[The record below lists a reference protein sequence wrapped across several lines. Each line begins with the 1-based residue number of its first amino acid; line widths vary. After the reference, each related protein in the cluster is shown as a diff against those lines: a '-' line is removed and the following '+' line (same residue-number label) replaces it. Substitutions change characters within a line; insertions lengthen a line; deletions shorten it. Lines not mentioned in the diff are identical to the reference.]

1 MADSNCNDGVN
12 DSPSKVKTKACRFF
26 HTKRGCK
33 FGYECQFLHSAKTSS
48 QSGNVVNEGDE
59 FVTENEVKNFEPD
72 INDDSEQRNERLGED
87 KEMKKHEDSSQDRK
101 DVACKFFQ
109 RKRGCMRGSN
119 CPFVHVLVD
128 GQTNKS
134 ASDEN
139 VKSTRSRTK
148 NTSKRKKLASPSS
161 DKKQDE
167 SKLTKSSCLQLAKG
181 DQKPIEQGDLPVQ
194 KENADNTRASQ
205 GSGVTVLTSNKSKK
219 HVETRTE
226 GMHSIKCNTAGV
238 NTGAHCNEAVKGSGN
253 NVVNH
258 VKSKRQ
264 PEIIEKGKRMESKEN
279 NMRGPF
285 NETNRAVFGT
295 ESTTGI
301 PPLHQDTSIRGSV
314 SEHGGSALKNGREI
328 KREQCEKGLP
338 LSQKNSATTSA
349 VTRKRSPLQNKEYE
363 RPRDRN
369 QTQNKDNCA
378 SNFRGSYTLADAMLS
393 EPKKLRATEIQ
404 QLKRRFGGK
413 GGFIEMKENSF
424 YRIKFKPT
432 DPDWQFK
439 IEAIYVTVCFPD
451 DYPLHM
457 FDVAL
462 SKEQDLS
469 EDIINFVNE
478 RLKQWTLEQEHMAK
492 SQGFLKLFF
501 RPFLHWLDKNLV
513 SFFVDGGIQIGAKY
527 VSNICGFN
535 NKAFEVQSNSPM
547 LEGQNT
553 FTGCAP
559 CEEYID
565 DIPAQIKTISDI
577 SEGLDIPHNDTEPPQ
592 SNEDIDHKKEIMDME
607 TTSSRNSQECL
618 ENEQVAQSS
627 QSDIHGSDSATSNTA
642 ERGTQIQFKGL
653 NLEESISSIQG
664 NKVVITFECKRCRQR
679 IDLHLSPS
687 GCTVKQCTRCASV
700 FAATYRPAI
709 IHQFSSILGY
719 LDLDS
724 CVPFDVVLPE
734 SELMLGCFQCSKE
747 TSVKGL
753 QYGANWSWCGH
764 CHHKLR
770 FQIESTRF
778 HQLQSSALDTSVSL
792 RRNTVASSSS
802 KSKKPSQSSGLKEGQ
817 PLPANGTCKH
827 YKKSF
832 RWLRFPCCGKCYPCD
847 LCHEEEE
854 DHEMKYATR
863 MVCGFCSREQPY
875 SQQPCS
881 GCKAAVT
888 KSRSAHWE
896 GGKGCRDKI
905 SMSRNDNQKY
915 SQAGKTTSRKSQK
928 RSEGKGKGQK
938 GK

>member
-1 MADSNCNDGVN
+1 
-12 DSPSKVKTKACRFF
+12 
-26 HTKRGCK
+26 
-33 FGYECQFLHSAKTSS
+33 
-48 QSGNVVNEGDE
+48 
-59 FVTENEVKNFEPD
+59 
-72 INDDSEQRNERLGED
+72 
-87 KEMKKHEDSSQDRK
+87 
-101 DVACKFFQ
+101 
-109 RKRGCMRGSN
+109 
-119 CPFVHVLVD
+119 
-128 GQTNKS
+128 
-134 ASDEN
+134 
-139 VKSTRSRTK
+139 
-148 NTSKRKKLASPSS
+148 
-161 DKKQDE
+161 
-167 SKLTKSSCLQLAKG
+167 
-181 DQKPIEQGDLPVQ
+181 
-194 KENADNTRASQ
+194 
-205 GSGVTVLTSNKSKK
+205 
-219 HVETRTE
+219 
-226 GMHSIKCNTAGV
+226 
-238 NTGAHCNEAVKGSGN
+238 
-253 NVVNH
+253 
-258 VKSKRQ
+258 
-264 PEIIEKGKRMESKEN
+264 
-279 NMRGPF
+279 
-285 NETNRAVFGT
+285 
-295 ESTTGI
+295 
-301 PPLHQDTSIRGSV
+301 
-314 SEHGGSALKNGREI
+314 
-328 KREQCEKGLP
+328 
-338 LSQKNSATTSA
+338 
-349 VTRKRSPLQNKEYE
+349 
-363 RPRDRN
+363 
-369 QTQNKDNCA
+369 
-378 SNFRGSYTLADAMLS
+378 
-393 EPKKLRATEIQ
+393 
-404 QLKRRFGGK
+404 
-413 GGFIEMKENSF
+413 
-424 YRIKFKPT
+424 
-432 DPDWQFK
+432 
-439 IEAIYVTVCFPD
+439 
-451 DYPLHM
+451 
-457 FDVAL
+457 
-462 SKEQDLS
+462 
-469 EDIINFVNE
+469 
-478 RLKQWTLEQEHMAK
+478 MAK

-513 SFFVDGGIQIGAKY
+513 SFFVDGGSQIGAKY

-535 NKAFEVQSNSPM
+535 DKAFGVQSKSPM

-553 FTGCAP
+553 STGSAP
-559 CEEYID
+559 REEYIN
-565 DIPAQIKTISDI
+565 DIPAQFKTISD

-592 SNEDIDHKKEIMDME
+592 NNEDIDRKKEMMDTE
-607 TTSSRNSQECL
+607 TTSSQNSQESF
-618 ENEQVAQSS
+618 ENDQAAQSS

-653 NLEESISSIQG
+653 NLEESISSIRG

-792 RRNTVASSSS
+792 RRNAVASSSS
-802 KSKKPSQSSGLKEGQ
+802 KSKKPFQSSGLKEGQ